1 MVCVP
6 IRTVLQKCPC
16 ANQWLI
22 NGDSHK
28 LLLDS
33 QGVTVKEGWWRP
45 LTAARIASQQGQWI
59 IDRYFY
65 PFICTLSKKRFWG
78 DVIKQYK
85 IKKEKSEGFGY
96 GDGKSSNIDLKTWI
110 FLSLLGASSASSLGQ
125 SPGSWKPWL
134 INAYGKYQDILHFQL
149 RKGTWVSVKLD
160 THHLFDY
167 PPHTIRILRRQYWQP
182 VSSSG
187 PLTERILLLP
197 IRPSI

>member
-1 MVCVP
+1 MVQVSSMRLSLGARSTGVVLLRRTSLSETSASWDQMACVP

-16 ANQWLI
+16 ANQWLV

-59 IDRYFY
+59 IDHYFY

-78 DVIKQYK
+78 DVMKQYK
-85 IKKEKSEGFGY
+85 IKKKKWRFGC

-110 FLSLLGASSASSLGQ
+110 FLSLLGASSASSLGL

-134 INAYGKYQDILHFQL
+134 INAYGKY
-149 RKGTWVSVKLD
+149 
-160 THHLFDY
+160 
-167 PPHTIRILRRQYWQP
+167 
-182 VSSSG
+182 
-187 PLTERILLLP
+187 
-197 IRPSI
+197 